1 MSLADRHAQALEL
14 TAAAGAPAL
23 LCADPANVHWLTGL
37 ACEIETGP
45 SPFAPGPL
53 ALLAP
58 GEPVRLIVSEDERPA
73 TLPDG
78 VEALAY
84 EGFTTGPLD
93 GPRHARRLVGEALD
107 GRRVIA
113 GDSAAAR
120 GFALDGDAPREV
132 RDVTGGLLDARAV
145 KDALAL
151 AELRTALAA
160 ADAGQA
166 ALRAAARDADGA
178 AEIELFAAVRGAIE
192 ASAGTRV
199 PLLADLVSGP
209 RTAGIGG
216 APGDRVVRDGELI
229 LCDLA
234 PRVGGSWGDSCATV
248 VVGDGPP
255 PAAAQRAHARVHDAL
270 RRAIEAVRPGVA
282 VRELDRVA
290 RDGLDYPHHSGHGI
304 GSSYHER
311 PRLVPSATGSLRE
324 GMVIALEPASYADAF
339 GVRLEHVVRVTADG
353 CEVLSR
359 HRLELS

>member
-1 MSLADRHAQALEL
+1 MSFADRHAQALEL
-14 TAAAGAPAL
+14 TAAAGADVL

-53 ALLAP
+53 VLLSR
-58 GEPVRLIVSEDERPA
+58 GEPVRLIVSDDELPA
-73 TLPDG
+73 TLPEG
-78 VEALAY
+78 VATLSY

-93 GPRHARRLVGEALD
+93 GPRHAQRLVGEALD
-107 GRRVIA
+107 GRTPVT
-113 GDSAAAR
+113 DQ
-120 GFALDGDAPREV
+120 FDGLGPA
-132 RDVTGGLLDARAV
+132 LLDARAV

-151 AELRTALAA
+151 AELRRALAV

-166 ALRAAARDADGA
+166 ALRAIGDDAIGA
-178 AEIELFAAVRGAIE
+178 SEIELFSIVRGAME

-199 PLLADLVSGP
+199 PVLADLVSAP
-209 RTAGIGG
+209 RTASMGG
-216 APGDRVVRDGELI
+216 APSDRLVHDGELI

-234 PRVGGSWGDSCATV
+234 PRVGGVWGDSCATIA
-248 VVGDGPP
+248 VGEP
-255 PAAAQRAHARVHDAL
+255 PAAARAAHARVTQAL
-270 RRAIEAVRPGVA
+270 DRAIDAVRPGVDA
-282 VRELDRVA
+282 AALDRIA
-290 RDGLDYPHHSGHGI
+290 RGADLDYPHHSGHGI
-304 GSSYHER
+304 GSSYHEQ

-324 GMVIALEPASYADAF
+324 GMVIALEPASYAETF